1 MRFVSAALL
10 CIVAAAAVQVCA
22 EFAGGVADYESL
34 YHSAVESYLSAQWA
48 QCVAS
53 AKGALE
59 AYRKLVD
66 VVVTCRIKCS
76 DQRVG
81 TGVECATVNAF
92 YVARAAQAR
101 CLRNCTGVWQDGA
114 SDATLRDFRDRVPY
128 YYLQRCYFELGET
141 KEAASAAY
149 TFLERNPGHSLVSFH
164 LSQYLEVSGLNKKD
178 ISSLEVKE
186 YQNLFRSAAKLY
198 TEKKYAESLSVMEEA
213 ISSYLKA
220 EEECRALC
228 DDFLPTTFVTRE
240 FSEVAAGH
248 HLASLKCK
256 EQCPDQLSY
265 LDGHRRPNFFASFY
279 HYLQF
284 SYYQLG
290 KLQKACEA
298 TQSYLLLVPDDSD
311 MWYNQA
317 FYAQLPTTQD
327 AWFKARQEVEEYV
340 RRREEEQE
348 TIKAIELQLGTV
360 VSTPQVRE
368 SGAKDS
374 SFNTSSITVVQDEK
388 ALNGTRVVAEGFL
401 TEDECTA
408 LLSLANIAALT
419 GDGYDGKQSPHS
431 KFETF
436 EGITA
441 GRIALLMRNGQID
454 KQRAELFVEA
464 SERVRMYV
472 KSYFNLNS
480 HLYFS
485 YTHLVCRKAMSGA
498 SRRPESDMSH
508 SIHADNCILQK
519 SGNCLK
525 QLPAYIWR
533 DFSSVLYLNDD
544 FVGGEFVFAR
554 QKNSIEASVKPKC
567 GRAVAFSA
575 GAENLHGVLPVED
588 GRRCAL
594 ATWYTFDPKYR
605 EREREFAHNIIS
617 QHHSSGRR
625 ENLPSKLPKEEEHLV
640 LGPPRSR
647 SVQGSANRHINEL

>member
-1 MRFVSAALL
+1 MRYVTAVLL
-10 CIVAAAAVQVCA
+10 CLAAAAAVEVRA
-22 EFAGGVADYESL
+22 EFASGGGVADYESL

-53 AKGALE
+53 AKDALE
-59 AYRKLVD
+59 AYRKHVD

-76 DQRVG
+76 DRLG
-81 TGVECATVNAF
+81 TGVQCATVNAF

-101 CLRNCTGVWQDGA
+101 CLRNCTGVGHDGA

-128 YYLQRCYFELGET
+128 YYLQRCYFE
-141 KEAASAAY
+141 
-149 TFLERNPGHSLVSFH
+149 
-164 LSQYLEVSGLNKKD
+164 
-178 ISSLEVKE
+178 
-186 YQNLFRSAAKLY
+186 NLFRSAATLY
-198 TEKKYAESLSVMEEA
+198 TKKKYAESLAVMEEA

-228 DDFLPTTFVTRE
+228 DDFLPTAFTTRE
-240 FSEVAAGH
+240 FAEVAAGH

-298 TQSYLLLVPDDSD
+298 TQSYLLLVPDDSE

-317 FYAQLPTTQD
+317 FYAQLPSTQD

-340 RRREEEQE
+340 RHRGEEQE

-360 VSTPQVRE
+360 VAAPQVKE
-368 SGAKDS
+368 SDTKDA

-401 TEDECTA
+401 TEDECAA
-408 LLSLANIAALT
+408 LLSLADIAALT

-441 GRIALLMRNGQID
+441 GRIALLTRNGQID
-454 KQRAELFVEA
+454 KQRAELFLEA
-464 SERVRMYV
+464 SERVRRYV
-472 KSYFNLNS
+472 KSYFNLDS

-554 QKNSIEASVKPKC
+554 QKNSIEALVKPKC

-575 GAENLHGVLPVED
+575 GAENLHGVLPVAE

-605 EREREFAHNIIS
+605 EGEREFAHNIIN
-617 QHHSSGRR
+617 QRHSSGRQ
-625 ENLPSKLPKEEEHLV
+625 EKLPSELPKEEHLM
-640 LGPPRSR
+640 LAPPRSL
-647 SVQGSANRHINEL
+647 SVQGTANRHINEL